1 MTIKLWARLALFQD
15 NWPRVGC
22 CRASSGQRLGWLDL
36 ADFGGTANPGNPIG
50 VLEKHVQTGLPVLD
64 KYCIQ
69 IVTMLR

>member
-1 MTIKLWARLALFQD
+1 
-15 NWPRVGC
+15 
-22 CRASSGQRLGWLDL
+22 LDL